1 MRSRS
6 DYEEYLVR
14 LYFGD
19 SDLLTACINRAY
31 RDFNRTIH
39 GLKQVTMK
47 NVIHQE
53 ASAYLRKSFGEIQTG
68 VVRIEA
74 SGITRTDPGYAHE
87 TGPSGVDEAWI
98 IVCGYPGD
106 IQIGYRCFPFHISL

>member
-68 VVRIEA
+68 VVRIEDFKIFD
-74 SGITRTDPGYAHE
+74 SWHHSICNGLSNCYKSHGYQNF
-87 TGPSGVDEAWI
+87 S
-98 IVCGYPGD
+98 
-106 IQIGYRCFPFHISL
+106 IGQGQNMDQHGF